1 MDLCFPLVFLYYL
14 HYLAHIDLVQSA
26 YITNIVKRSAVS
38 NKSVKFAQFDVGDCS
53 FMQVTCV

>member
-1 MDLCFPLVFLYYL
+1 MDLCFTLVFLYYL
-14 HYLAHIDLVQSA
+14 HYLAHIYLVQSA